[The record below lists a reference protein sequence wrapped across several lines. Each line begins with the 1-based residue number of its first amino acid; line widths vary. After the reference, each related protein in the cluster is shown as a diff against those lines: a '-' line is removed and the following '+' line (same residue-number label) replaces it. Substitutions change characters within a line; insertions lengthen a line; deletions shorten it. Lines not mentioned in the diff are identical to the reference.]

1 MGKNKLT
8 LRFDGLEE
16 YIQRLENLDKD
27 IRPVV
32 EESLIES
39 KRLVH
44 QDIGTAMAPHNKT
57 YRTIKSLVRGNKVEW
72 NGSVASID
80 VGFDLDNG
88 GMPSIYLMY
97 GTPRMAKD
105 QKLYNAIYGTTV
117 RKKVAELQKKLFQE
131 AVGERM

>member
-1 MGKNKLT
+1 MGRNKLT

-44 QDIGTAMAPHNKT
+44 QEIQTAMAPHNRT
-57 YRTIKSLVRGNKVEW
+57 YQTVKSLAKEEKVEW

-80 VGFDLDNG
+80 VGFDLGNG

-105 QKLYNAIYGTTV
+105 QKLYNAIYGTSV
-117 RKKVAELQKKLFQE
+117 RKKVAELQKKRFQE

>member
-16 YIQRLENLDKD
+16 YIQQLENLGKD

-44 QDIGTAMAPHNKT
+44 QGIETAMTRHN
-57 YRTIKSLVRGNKVEW
+57 RTCQTVKSLVRENKVEW
-72 NGSVASID
+72 NGSVASINA
-80 VGFDLDNG
+80 GFDLGNG

-105 QKLYNAIYGTTV
+105 QKLYNAIYGTSI
-117 RKKVAELQKKLFQE
+117 RKKVSELQKKLFQE